1 MSLPTASDSDDRTS
15 DVSSIV
21 IDLDRTLLATNLLHE
36 AVIKAVRTDVRTL
49 FRLPFWSRQ
58 GRSAFQA
65 KIEERVEI
73 DVSHLPYRRD
83 VLDDIRKKKSEG
95 CRIVLA
101 TSLPRSWASAVAAE
115 LDLFDDVVASDSPKN
130 AESPRKLAALGSQRG
145 DFGRA
150 LIEALRPHQW
160 MKNTLVFIP
169 LIAGRQLANPSK
181 AMLSILAFV
190 CYSACAS
197 SIYLANDLLDLDAD
211 RRHPKKSRRPFASGS
226 LPVALGPPLSALLLL
241 SAMALSLLA
250 PDPLF
255 PAILLLYVFLSTLYS
270 SWLKTKP
277 IVDVVLLAVLYT
289 LRIFAGGAAAGIPIS
304 EWLTAFSMFMFLS
317 IAFAKRH
324 AELTRISIERH
335 DSAAGRGYFASD
347 LGLLESLGAASGY
360 SAVLVLAL
368 YIHSPETRLIY
379 RHPQTLWFVCPLL
392 LYWIGRLWLF
402 ANRGKLDEDPLVFAM
417 SDRVSLAVA
426 ALTAAIV
433 AIS

>member
-21 IDLDRTLLATNLLHE
+21 VDLDRTLLATNLLHE

-115 LDLFDDVVASDSPKN
+115 LDLFDDVVASDSLKN
-130 AESPRKLAALGSQRG
+130 AETPRKLEALGSQRG

-226 LPVALGPPLSALLLL
+226 LPVALGRRSRPCSF
-241 SAMALSLLA
+241 SRRWRSR
-250 PDPLF
+250 F
-255 PAILLLYVFLSTLYS
+255 WRRTRFSRRFCCSTC
-270 SWLKTKP
+270 
-277 IVDVVLLAVLYT
+277 
-289 LRIFAGGAAAGIPIS
+289 F
-304 EWLTAFSMFMFLS
+304 
-317 IAFAKRH
+317 
-324 AELTRISIERH
+324 
-335 DSAAGRGYFASD
+335 
-347 LGLLESLGAASGY
+347 
-360 SAVLVLAL
+360 
-368 YIHSPETRLIY
+368 
-379 RHPQTLWFVCPLL
+379 
-392 LYWIGRLWLF
+392 
-402 ANRGKLDEDPLVFAM
+402 
-417 SDRVSLAVA
+417 
-426 ALTAAIV
+426 
-433 AIS
+433 